1 MKNTAAPTIATRG
14 PHTHTHTH
22 IPPRDHVSLAHG
34 QKFAPRLAMASGATN
49 TPMGRSAWRD
59 SGQHIGESA
68 WLPPCMILVI
78 NDNLYGLI
86 FALSSMCRLSFSLCQ
101 DHLLIKTKLAC
112 LLWLES
118 RSRLEDHLLIMA
130 KLVSMCWSQGALLDL
145 HLLES
150 SSREEKEE
158 EVCVDQGFV
167 RIDQHSSPSEDM
179 PKRALPILVYGG
191 ASCESSPSEAR

>member
-1 MKNTAAPTIATRG
+1 MWNCFTTHATWNTTA
-14 PHTHTHTH
+14 
-22 IPPRDHVSLAHG
+22 
-34 QKFAPRLAMASGATN
+34 
-49 TPMGRSAWRD
+49 
-59 SGQHIGESA
+59 ESA
-68 WLPPCMILVI
+68 WLIPCMVLVI

-112 LLWLES
+112 LHWLES

-150 SSREEKEE
+150 SSREEKI
-158 EVCVDQGFV
+158 CVDQGFV
-167 RIDQHSSPSEDM
+167 RVDHHSRPSEDM
-179 PKRALPILVYGG
+179 PKRASPILVYGG
-191 ASCESSPSEAR
+191 ASSESSPKRNLGRWCVLRR